1 MSFYRAP
8 LFPAVATV
16 VNYSAPAVPL
26 SQPVVTTMPIPAV
39 MDRKPIEAAAPSF
52 PATDP
57 VTKAVMD
64 NIMGKL
70 PTKKQAGLKCE
81 ICGLE
86 FSGMVVLETHLAGA
100 KHAKKVKSQ
109 EILKQLQSSGQ
120 TFTRDEKTRILRC
133 EVCDVVVNSSQQ
145 LQTHLAGNKHKQK
158 VLKKGITNAG
168 NSSTLSNTSIS
179 SAANN
184 GGGVSS
190 EENKGAVR
198 NVEFKIPPGVHKLPD
213 GTRSKVNKYYCDTCS
228 VSLNSEIQLEQH
240 LSSRKHKDRLVN
252 GKGKPR
258 SAPYWKR
265 GRPNFNPS
273 GKPKVNRMQLP
284 MQYSQP
290 LNSNIVSGT
299 STMI

>member
-39 MDRKPIEAAAPSF
+39 MDRKPIEVAAPSF

-70 PTKKQAGLKCE
+70 PTKKQ
-81 ICGLE
+81 
-86 FSGMVVLETHLAGA
+86 
-100 KHAKKVKSQ
+100 VKSQ